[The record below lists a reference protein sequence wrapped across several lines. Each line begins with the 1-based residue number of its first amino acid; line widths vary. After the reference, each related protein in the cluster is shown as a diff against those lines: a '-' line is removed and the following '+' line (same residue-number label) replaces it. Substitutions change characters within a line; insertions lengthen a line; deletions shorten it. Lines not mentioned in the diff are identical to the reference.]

1 MDRRSFLAICAAAA
15 ISPSAL
21 GQPRAVAR
29 PRFGLVGLDLSA
41 ALQYQSAGATYRD
54 ALGPATPFRIA
65 ARSGLNLARLRAWH
79 SPADGWCGSEST
91 ILAARHGRANGLSIL
106 LDLHYSDTWADPGH
120 QSPPAAW
127 QGLSLAALADRV
139 YSYTHDLLRRLARV
153 GCAPEWVQIG
163 NEVTDGMLW
172 PIGRISASGWS
183 PFAQLIQAG
192 ISACADAAPHPN
204 LCKPMIHIDRG
215 GDNGACRWFFDN
227 LLARVSGVRGI
238 ALSYYPWWHGP
249 LAGVSQNLG
258 DLSARYSL
266 PLLIAETAYP
276 WTLNWS
282 DNTHNLVG
290 LPSQLLTGYPASPD
304 GQARFLEDLA
314 AIVRDLPNGLG
325 VCAWGGELIPS
336 PSIGSSCENLA
347 LFDFTGHALPALSRL
362 AAAAVLR

>member
-1 MDRRSFLAICAAAA
+1 MDRRSFLTLCAATALSPAA
-15 ISPSAL
+15 LA
-21 GQPRAVAR
+21 QPRAVAR
-29 PRFGLVGLDLSA
+29 PRWGLLGLDLSA
-41 ALQYQSAGATYRD
+41 ALQYQSAGAIYRD

-91 ILAARHGRANGLSIL
+91 ILAAKHARTHGLSVL
-106 LDLHYSDTWADPGH
+106 LDLHYSDTWADPAH

-127 QGLSLAALADRV
+127 QGLSLASLADRV
-139 YSYTHDLLRRLARV
+139 YSYTHDLIRRLAKL

-172 PIGRISASGWS
+172 PVGRISTSGWS
-183 PFAQLIQAG
+183 PFSQLIQAG
-192 ISACADAAPHPN
+192 ISACADAAPHAN

-238 ALSYYPWWHGP
+238 GLSYYPWWHGP
-249 LAGVSQNLG
+249 LASVSQNLA
-258 DLSARYSL
+258 DLSARYAL
-266 PLLIAETAYP
+266 PILIAETAYP
-276 WTLNWS
+276 WTLSWS

-290 LPSQLLTGYPASPD
+290 LSSQLLPGYAASPE

-314 AIVRDLPNGLG
+314 AIVRAVPTGLG

-347 LFDFTGHALPALSRL
+347 LFDFAGQALPALQRL
-362 AAAAVLR
+362 GAAAVLR